1 MREDLLSAIRHAAD
15 RIELATGCEPDEVAL
30 TTAVREYLRRGATYA
45 VGDVPAA
52 SIDRLF
58 GMPVVVD
65 DSIPADPGFEVRRA
79 RR

>member
-1 MREDLLSAIRHAAD
+1 
-15 RIELATGCEPDEVAL
+15 
-30 TTAVREYLRRGATYA
+30 
-45 VGDVPAA
+45 VPAA